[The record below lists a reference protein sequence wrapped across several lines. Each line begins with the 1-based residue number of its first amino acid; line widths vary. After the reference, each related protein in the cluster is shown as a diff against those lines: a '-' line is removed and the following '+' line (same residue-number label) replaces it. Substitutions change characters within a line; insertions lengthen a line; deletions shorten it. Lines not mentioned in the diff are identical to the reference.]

1 MTTPYYSQ
9 KQLIMNNLHCIGNIS
24 YWQSIIQM
32 DTNNIYIN
40 HTFQK
45 QTYLSQFEIMTSNG
59 RLKLSIPTQKSTRKR
74 MYNEVL
80 IDYSNNWQIEM
91 WRSIQNAYSKSPFF
105 LYYGYKL
112 EEVILEKHTKLIDLN
127 WALFQVL
134 CQCIHKPLN
143 VELEEDENVMYNE
156 IELENLA
163 AYPQVFDDRWEF
175 ESNLSIIDVLFNLGP
190 ETIDYLLRIRV

>member
-1 MTTPYYSQ
+1 MTIPYYSQ
-9 KQLIMNNLHCIGNIS
+9 KQLVMNNLNCIGNIS
-24 YWQSIIQM
+24 YWHSIIQM

-59 RLKLSIPTQKSTRKR
+59 RLKLSIPTQKSTRKG

-127 WALFQVL
+127 WALFQEL
-134 CQCIHKPLN
+134 CQCIQKHLN

-163 AYPQVFDDRWEF
+163 AYHQVFDDRWEF

>member
-1 MTTPYYSQ
+1 MTIPYYSQ
-9 KQLIMNNLHCIGNIS
+9 KQLVMNNLHCIGNIS
-24 YWQSIIQM
+24 YWHSIIQM

-59 RLKLSIPTQKSTRKR
+59 RLKLSIPTQKSTRKG

-112 EEVILEKHTKLIDLN
+112 EEVILKKHTKLMDLN

-134 CQCIHKPLN
+134 CQCIHKPLK
-143 VELEEDENVMYNE
+143 VELEKDEIVMYNE
-156 IELENLA
+156 LELENLA
-163 AYPQVFDDRWEF
+163 TYPQVFDDRWEF

>member
-1 MTTPYYSQ
+1 
-9 KQLIMNNLHCIGNIS
+9 MNNLHCIGNIS
-24 YWQSIIQM
+24 YWHSIIQM
-32 DTNNIYIN
+32 DTNYIHIN

-59 RLKLSIPTQKSTRKR
+59 RLKLSIPTQKSTRKG

-105 LYYGYKL
+105 LYYGYKF
-112 EEVILEKHTKLIDLN
+112 EEVLLKKHTKLVDLN

-134 CQCIHKPLN
+134 CQCIRKPLN
-143 VELEEDENVMYNE
+143 LELEKEEIVMYNE
-156 IELENLA
+156 LESEKLA
-163 AYPQVFDDRWEF
+163 TYPQVFDDRLKF

-190 ETIDYLLRIRV
+190 ETIDYLLRI

>member
-1 MTTPYYSQ
+1 
-9 KQLIMNNLHCIGNIS
+9 MNNLHCIGNIS

-32 DTNNIYIN
+32 DTNDIYIN